1 MKIGA
6 NYVELILGLEIM
18 GRKPTFFMVM
28 GRKQPICWSQV
39 DLSDEDETHFP
50 INSRVD
56 CRAFESERILVGL
69 RWHTEK
75 AG

>member
-6 NYVELILGLEIM
+6 NYVELILGLKIM

-39 DLSDEDETHFP
+39 DLSGC
-50 INSRVD
+50 S
-56 CRAFESERILVGL
+56 ESGDPERIY
-69 RWHTEK
+69 K
-75 AG
+75 